1 MTPVAWVPATYVHPL
16 SRPPLH
22 GQVQQLQHAIEGAV
36 TGGTGTG
43 NGAELITRAP
53 VRPQTAVPR
62 YAQKRTR

>member
-1 MTPVAWVPATYVHPL
+1 MSTPSLAHL
-16 SRPPLH
+16 SLR

-43 NGAELITRAP
+43 TGTGNGNGAELITRAP

-62 YAQKRTR
+62 

>member
-1 MTPVAWVPATYVHPL
+1 MPTTYVYPL

-36 TGGTGTG
+36 TGNGTGTGTG

-62 YAQKRTR
+62 YARNRTL